1 MRKEKDNKNSRL
13 TAAEEGT
20 ENINDKIWSSY

>member
-13 TAAEEGT
+13 TAAEEDI
-20 ENINDKIWSSY
+20 ENINEKIWSSY

>member
-13 TAAEEGT
+13 TAAEDT
-20 ENINDKIWSSY
+20 ENINEKIWSSY